1 MLIKNTTAGDL
12 GLEPGVVIPA
22 GQTVDVPDD
31 IAKRC
36 EASDVVK
43 GWLKSGA
50 LAVEKPQAKAKAAP
64 KTDDKSEAKAD

>member
-22 GQTVDVPDD
+22 GHTVDVPDEV
-31 IAKRC
+31 AKRC
-36 EASDVVK
+36 EASNVVK

-50 LAVEKPQAKAKAAP
+50 LAVEKPKKAAA
-64 KTDDKSEAKAD
+64 KSDDKPKGD